1 MFHELTC
8 NVSLKNLVDMTKLI
22 LSFIILSIIGFAVAQ
37 QTVVRTVYSDASCAT
52 PSPTPQQGVAN
63 PLSIPVNSC
72 VLWVNLPGNLQYMK
86 FAPCKSSSEG
96 TGYGIFTDK
105 AVCEAATAASLTAQ
119 VVMGSCTPDATSG
132 SSKYTCSSASTIS
145 FSLLFAVAP
154 LLAFCL

>member
-1 MFHELTC
+1 
-8 NVSLKNLVDMTKLI
+8 MTKLI

-72 VLWVNLPGNLQYMK
+72 VLWVNLPGPPANLQYLK

-105 AVCEAATAASLTAQ
+105 AACEAATAASLTAQ
-119 VVMGSCTPDATSG
+119 VVMSSCTPESPSG
-132 SSKYTCSSASTIS
+132 SSKYTCSSASTVS